1 MIEYEIKR
9 SRNYGKV
16 MNSEANEN
24 KNNETKK
31 NDCEPS
37 AVEKK
42 HDEQHTMR
50 RRRKLQKKRKS
61 TENKFNKR
69 KYTSTLIRQI
79 RALL

>member
-42 HDEQHTMR
+42 NTM
-50 RRRKLQKKRKS
+50 KS
-61 TENKFNKR
+61 T
-69 KYTSTLIRQI
+69 Q
-79 RALL
+79 

>member
-42 HDEQHTMR
+42 TRWIAHNEKKKKIAEKEKIN
-50 RRRKLQKKRKS
+50 RK
-61 TENKFNKR
+61 
-69 KYTSTLIRQI
+69 
-79 RALL
+79 